1 VRRRKMNK
9 EVIYAIYDII
19 WGILFM
25 FLVFTIFEYI
35 ASTFSME
42 VVHYILVYIFGMGT
56 IATVEFINKYKT
68 YEKEMK
74 EKLKKFYGFSI
85 IGGCIGALIIE
96 VYWEIWHANLGNF
109 LIIAL
114 ISNILYNIYYFGI
127 DIKIGEWWKKRNE

>member
-1 VRRRKMNK
+1 MNK

-19 WGILFM
+19 WGILSM

-42 VVHYILVYIFGMGT
+42 VVHYILVYILGMGT
-56 IATVEFINKYKT
+56 IASVEFINKYKT
-68 YEKEMK
+68 YEEKVKEA
-74 EKLKKFYGFSI
+74 LKKFYGFSI
-85 IGGCIGALIIE
+85 IGGCIGASIIE
-96 VYWEIWHANLGNF
+96 LYWETWVANLGNF

-127 DIKIGEWWKKRNE
+127 DIKIREWWKKRNE